1 MLHRHLR
8 CFVGVGSLRA
18 VQLIGSMLVVGL
30 PALLASP
37 IMTVALDA
45 VITLVMVAEVVG
57 L

>member
-1 MLHRHLR
+1 
-8 CFVGVGSLRA
+8 
-18 VQLIGSMLVVGL
+18 MLVVGL